1 MSTTYLIPQFIIE
14 YLQKSKSTKNP
25 QNLIGM
31 YLKKNR
37 TPEIKKWFEENEVN
51 ASYIWRFFV
60 SLGKDKFH
68 YKTCAVCGKRIK
80 LETILCKPYAKYCS
94 HKCQTNSEE
103 FKEKRKQTCKEKYG
117 VEHPMLSKTVQRKKK
132 QTCKEKY
139 GVEHPFHNK
148 EVQEKYKQTR
158 RSNHWETF
166 CSLLKEKDII
176 PLFSK
181 EEYIKDTGRRFRCL
195 ICGEEFVSE
204 GTCNYDKEHLN
215 DDGTYKTLQAINIH
229 CPNCSRKFSKK
240 EKEVLEFVK
249 TIYNGEVL
257 ENDRIQLEG
266 KELDIFLRALNL
278 GIEFDGDYWH
288 SLENVEKRDE
298 TKNQLCEEKGI
309 KLLRIKE
316 SDWDNNRTQVEGR
329 IKEFLNLV

>member
-240 EKEVLEFVK
+240 KRGF
-249 TIYNGEVL
+249 
-257 ENDRIQLEG
+257 RI
-266 KELDIFLRALNL
+266 
-278 GIEFDGDYWH
+278 
-288 SLENVEKRDE
+288 
-298 TKNQLCEEKGI
+298 C
-309 KLLRIKE
+309 
-316 SDWDNNRTQVEGR
+316 
-329 IKEFLNLV
+329 